1 MLAGYKPNHLNIE
14 MGTKSF
20 STFFQ
25 PFCFSRNTVILNAN
39 SNIHPRNIFIG
50 LYIDWMHQCA
60 VHYGAIARWETP
72 LVARTQCTNS
82 TLLWTLAHKQITH
95 ICVWER
101 ATPHSGIIWRN
112 FREIFFSLFNVFN
125 AFPNSCSSRLRS
137 NQEKT
142 WGKE

>member
-1 MLAGYKPNHLNIE
+1 MQSLLRSWQTYCVVHLYKRAISQCSIIHHNPNFYFPGLFSLFNSLSFTPLSNVPSHCNFYSQYLAAVYNRFIDGPY
-14 MGTKSF
+14 
-20 STFFQ
+20 
-25 PFCFSRNTVILNAN
+25 
-39 SNIHPRNIFIG
+39 IG

-101 ATPHSGIIWRN
+101 ATPHSG
-112 FREIFFSLFNVFN
+112 
-125 AFPNSCSSRLRS
+125 
-137 NQEKT
+137 
-142 WGKE
+142 